1 MTQKYNNQIYDLYEK
16 EVEKNKRL
24 SQKYEKLRFEVEDL
38 RYQNKVLQ
46 KKVDEVDI
54 LIEKAVNKAVAKV
67 TKVFEEKI
75 KILEESNKAKDIE
88 IDRLRNQINK
98 NSTNSNKPSSTNII
112 TPKQKKKSSS
122 NEYNYRKKSN
132 LKSGGQFGH
141 KGHNLSKKK
150 IEKLIN
156 ENKIEVEEHIHYI
169 NGKAKNKD
177 IIKYRLGMKV
187 VTFVE
192 KHIFKHSLNSKD
204 SLPKEFYTGVTYNY
218 DLKSLV
224 VELGSYNIIPYHRVT
239 NLISILS
246 NNLINI
252 SEGTIDNFYKE
263 FSEKTQLTLKK
274 LENNILNGKFMNTD
288 DTTSKYNKKNIY
300 FKTYSNPQN
309 VLYKM
314 HTNKGH
320 VPLKKDNIL
329 PKYIGCIIGDHD
341 TTLYKYGT
349 MNQEC
354 NVHTGRYLEEIHQ
367 NSYETYWQYEMLD
380 FLFRLNRT
388 RKLAIRFGKQYFEKE
403 EIINYEKEYDNILK
417 KAEKENQNIA
427 SIYYKNK
434 AEKLRRRLIKYKDNQ
449 LYFIKNFDIPFDNN
463 AAERYLRMIKN
474 KTKISGGFRS
484 LVGASRYADAMS
496 IIKTSIKRGIN
507 PMQSIKDI
515 YNNKVLFER

>member
-1 MTQKYNNQIYDLYEK
+1 
-16 EVEKNKRL
+16 
-24 SQKYEKLRFEVEDL
+24 
-38 RYQNKVLQ
+38 
-46 KKVDEVDI
+46 
-54 LIEKAVNKAVAKV
+54 
-67 TKVFEEKI
+67 
-75 KILEESNKAKDIE
+75 
-88 IDRLRNQINK
+88 
-98 NSTNSNKPSSTNII
+98 
-112 TPKQKKKSSS
+112 
-122 NEYNYRKKSN
+122 
-132 LKSGGQFGH
+132 
-141 KGHNLSKKK
+141 
-150 IEKLIN
+150 
-156 ENKIEVEEHIHYI
+156 
-169 NGKAKNKD
+169 
-177 IIKYRLGMKV
+177 
-187 VTFVE
+187 
-192 KHIFKHSLNSKD
+192 
-204 SLPKEFYTGVTYNY
+204 
-218 DLKSLV
+218 
-224 VELGSYNIIPYHRVT
+224 
-239 NLISILS
+239 
-246 NNLINI
+246 
-252 SEGTIDNFYKE
+252 
-263 FSEKTQLTLKK
+263 
-274 LENNILNGKFMNTD
+274 
-288 DTTSKYNKKNIY
+288 
-300 FKTYSNPQN
+300 
-309 VLYKM
+309 
-314 HTNKGH
+314 
-320 VPLKKDNIL
+320 
-329 PKYIGCIIGDHD
+329 
-341 TTLYKYGT
+341 